1 MSAYKFR
8 KEDFDLLEEL
18 YVYATPI
25 EQTGRI
31 ATYELVDTENTIY
44 KEIAI
49 EDSVILTGVLTLVST
64 HPFDGQAVV
73 LEEEDDAIQTP
84 TETLLE

>member
-25 EQTGRI
+25 EHTGSV
-31 ATYELVDTENTIY
+31 ATYELVDTESTIY
-44 KEIAI
+44 KEVTI
-49 EDSVILTGVLTLVST
+49 EDSVILTGVLTLVSK

-73 LEEEDDAIQTP
+73 TEDEALPSSAEIIP
-84 TETLLE
+84 